1 MKKIISLLFILSYF
15 ENTFCQDVL
24 INGSNK
30 YRLLTWDDFSGNP
43 DKNSPY
49 QANTYWGIKY
59 GFTGVDFAGDTA
71 KLKGLSVTLKF
82 DETKSWV
89 KEGKQT
95 VYLLKHEQGHFDI
108 GLICHRE
115 IIKAINS
122 TVFFKADFRE
132 KLRTIFTD
140 TMKKY
145 HLMQLQYDEET
156 DHSKNEANQQKWNA
170 DIAKALQQ

>member
-1 MKKIISLLFILSYF
+1 MKKIICLFVILSFF

-24 INGSNK
+24 INGSTT
-30 YRLLTWDDFSGNP
+30 YRLLTWDDFSGKP
-43 DKNSPY
+43 DKDSPF
-49 QANTYWGIKY
+49 QANTYWGINY
-59 GFTGVDFAGDTA
+59 SFNGVDFAGDTA
-71 KLKGLSVTLKF
+71 KFKNLAVTLKF

-89 KEGKQT
+89 KEGKQIP
-95 VYLLKHEQGHFDI
+95 YLLKHEQGHFDI
-108 GLICHRE
+108 GLICQKE
-115 IIKAINS
+115 IIKAINN

-156 DHSKNEANQQKWNA
+156 DHSKNEANQQKWN
-170 DIAKALQQ
+170 DFIAKALQQ